1 MKEDCCELDHQP
13 CDIYGYGF
21 SFTWAKDQGLN
32 DTAEAQNN
40 SIVTTTMN
48 ILELCNALQCDF
60 DRFWYV
66 FWCDTE
72 TQVLVGD
79 PREMLAAQACSDH
92 FFTPFGGTRLRF
104 ENLLPFGRADIV
116 VVDPPGLVTNNAE
129 PLYTDSC

>member
-1 MKEDCCELDHQP
+1 M
-13 CDIYGYGF
+13 F
-21 SFTWAKDQGLN
+21 
-32 DTAEAQNN
+32 
-40 SIVTTTMN
+40 
-48 ILELCNALQCDF
+48 
-60 DRFWYV
+60 R
-66 FWCDTE
+66 CDTE

-129 PLYTDSC
+129 PLYTDSCLINERYTVARHEPFRHSSINSKGIDSGFGDVLLILEKTR